1 MANNPFFNHLLRKES
16 GVLWVSLWPHLLFRS
31 TFFSIIDPNFS
42 TSSVKNSWFLMV
54 KLIFRYVVYYS
65 SSTVTSP

>member
-1 MANNPFFNHLLRKES
+1 MANNPSFNHLLRKES
-16 GVLWVSLWPHLLFRS
+16 GVLRVSLWPHLFGS
-31 TFFSIIDPNFS
+31 TVFSIIDPNFS

-54 KLIFRYVVYYS
+54 KLIFRYVVYYK